1 MNHSIDVKK
10 TSKSHKSSSKKKK
23 TVKET
28 SPIIEIGDTQ
38 GWFIY
43 EMYNQIGIEFKDGL
57 EYVANII
64 NDGVIPN
71 VSIVHSINLNRIY
84 LMKNLV
90 LFK

>member
-1 MNHSIDVKK
+1 
-10 TSKSHKSSSKKKK
+10 
-23 TVKET
+23 
-28 SPIIEIGDTQ
+28 
-38 GWFIY
+38 
-43 EMYNQIGIEFKDGL
+43 MYNQIGIEFKDGL

>member
-1 MNHSIDVKK
+1 MN
-10 TSKSHKSSSKKKK
+10 
-23 TVKET
+23 
-28 SPIIEIGDTQ
+28 
-38 GWFIY
+38 
-43 EMYNQIGIEFKDGL
+43 NQIGIEFKDGL

-71 VSIVHSINLNRIY
+71 VLIIHSIYLIRVY